1 MLRRLRLFPLNTVL
15 FPGATLNLHI
25 FEPRYREMLRECLDA
40 GEGFGVALI
49 ADGTEAGDANV
60 TPYEIGAVAEIRDV
74 IALPQGRYYIST
86 VGSQRFRIREIISR
100 DPYFIVEA
108 EVLEE
113 PEGEVTEQL
122 VGAVRTC
129 FDEYAELLSQYS
141 GQTVDI
147 ERGGEPQAFS
157 YAVADALLIAM
168 RIKQR
173 LLEVDDVHS
182 RLRSELAFLERLLP
196 QLRRVVEKAKRDR
209 APHSLSNVEQRKR
222 QTKYFGK
229 FFSQN

>member
-25 FEPRYREMLRECLDA
+25 FEPRYGEMLRECLDS

-49 ADGTEAGDANV
+49 ADGAEAGDSEV
-60 TPYEIGAVAEIRDV
+60 TPYQIGAVAEIRDV

-86 VGSQRFRIREIISR
+86 VGSERFRIREIVSR
-100 DPYFIVEA
+100 EPYLLVEV
-108 EVLEE
+108 EVMDE
-113 PEGEVTEQL
+113 PAGDVTEQL
-122 VGAVRTC
+122 VGSVRTC
-129 FDEYAELLSQYS
+129 FDEYAELLGEYS
-141 GQTVDI
+141 GQKVEID
-147 ERGGEPQAFS
+147 RSGEPQAFS

-173 LLEVDDVHS
+173 LLEVDDVQT
-182 RLRSELAFLERLLP
+182 RLRSELDFLQKLLP
-196 QLRRVVEKAKRDR
+196 QLRRVVENAKRDR
-209 APHSLSNVEQRKR
+209 DGGESGKLGFREQ
-222 QTKYFGK
+222 QTKFYGK